1 MVARMSA
8 GGDDQAVTDQRA
20 AIALL
25 VGDLHWQID
34 QLARRGI
41 KDSAG
46 NPYNPS
52 YFKRGLQK
60 AIEAGGASVPEYVR
74 RYVYKSPSDGYRR
87 LEDADSLDLACE
99 ALVADASKPYAHLFT
114 EADREAART
123 RLAPHIQAIDARKAA
138 SRQRI
143 DARDAEL
150 PDDVE
155 RLQALAAQSTEPEDA
170 VAINRAILRRDAYD
184 VVALN
189 RLGRAY
195 EALGSSDQAIE
206 AFRDVLALD
215 PGNEIATRRLQS
227 LEHRSEGEERRTR
240 QRST

>member
-1 MVARMSA
+1 M
-8 GGDDQAVTDQRA
+8 TDERA
-20 AIALL
+20 AIASLVSDLL
-25 VGDLHWQID
+25 WQLD
-34 QLARRGI
+34 QLPRRGI

-52 YFKRGLQK
+52 YYKRGLQK
-60 AIEAGGASVPEYVR
+60 AIEAGGLSVADYVR
-74 RYVYKSPSDGYRR
+74 RYVYKTPNDGFRK
-87 LEDADSLDLACE
+87 LAEADSLDLACE
-99 ALVADASKPYAHLFT
+99 ALVADESKPYAHLFT
-114 EADREAART
+114 EADRAAARA

-143 DARDAEL
+143 DDRDAEL

-155 RLQALAAQSTEPEDA
+155 RLRALAAQSTEPEDA
-170 VAINRAILRRDAYD
+170 VAINRAILRHDAYD

-195 EALGSSDQAIE
+195 EALGSSDQAIA

-215 PGNEIATRRLQS
+215 PRNAIATRRLQG
-227 LEHRSEGEERRTR
+227 LEHRSDADAGRTR
-240 QRST
+240 PR